1 MLRALG
7 IAVAL
12 VAAGASPAFAQA
24 APAAKAAAAG
34 ATVKVNGLVC
44 DFCVQAIT
52 RNFRKQA
59 AVASVQVDLD
69 AKEVRLGFKAG
80 QTMADAAIRDL
91 IVKSGYNVV
100 SIARSG
106 AA

>member
-1 MLRALG
+1 MMKAMGVMAAL
-7 IAVAL
+7 L
-12 VAAGASPAFAQA
+12 VAAPLAAQG
-24 APAAKAAAAG
+24 APAAKAAQAAPG
-34 ATVKVNGLVC
+34 VTVKVNGLVC

-100 SIARSG
+100 AIARTG